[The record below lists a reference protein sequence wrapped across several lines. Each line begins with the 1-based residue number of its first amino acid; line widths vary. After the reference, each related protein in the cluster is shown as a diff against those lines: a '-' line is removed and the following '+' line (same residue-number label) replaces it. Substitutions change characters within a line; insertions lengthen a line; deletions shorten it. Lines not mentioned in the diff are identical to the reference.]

1 MFESPRLHVSYLFD
15 GLNTCRYYLFVRQ
28 SEVQHAALKRTLA
41 VDDCLRIPTMMW
53 KTVALVWTVGL
64 CLCDSRVVSAE
75 KAVRLPEVSE
85 ISNEDECRQV
95 CRESLSPDNL
105 NCSKSLLLNKWCA
118 AILCNRLCRT
128 REVTMVTDPPF
139 GCSGEVSARAHVTPT
154 ANHWALQLVPPTLAL
169 PLSPVIECASQ
180 CENISIMSPLKPFSK
195 DRGRGDASLIL
206 EYINYLKK
214 RRKRDKEIKSKDK
227 KQHPA
232 KRTVANKVTP
242 TPSLPSKRLI
252 GPSPTIKIAQNAK
265 TPPTTTTTKSVP
277 PTTKHSEIPGRQ
289 EKKDKKQHPAK
300 RTVANKVTPTP
311 SLPSKRLIGPTPTI
325 KITQNATTQL
335 TTTTTKSVPPTT
347 KHSEIP
353 GRQEKKDKKQHPAKR
368 TVANKVTPTPSL
380 PSKRLIGPTPTIK
393 ITQNA
398 TTQLTTTTTKSV
410 SPTTKHPEIPDAR
423 TEKAI
428 TILETSTT
436 AAITTKTTTE
446 STTST
451 KQTTTTTEEAKK
463 PNPTTSRIVEEIT
476 TTAESTTSTTIKSSP
491 KNTTTKVT
499 TGIETTVKSIL
510 TEKPKITTAKATTKQ
525 IILITEKE
533 KIPDTITVMVPTVIK
548 STEPVVSTTKL
559 PVTTQLS
566 AIEDIIT
573 TSPHET
579 TAKPETTSATQILNP
594 TTQITNSKENEKLI
608 TTIQPNTTAPK
619 TTAPVPTK
627 LSETSSPTVTNSTTT
642 PGVLSPGG
650 NPSTSQ
656 TSTPNSQLLPPT
668 VSSSTD
674 GNQEKDD
681 GSIVIIAGE
690 AYESYKKKDY
700 TQVDYLINGMYA
712 DSDIPIFCTVNCVG
726 EDTSIV
732 YTEPIRLQ
740 EKCSIGVFNFGTMI
754 LWNGTFRANH
764 RAVAAK
770 SDIDLSDGSKSS

>member
-1 MFESPRLHVSYLFD
+1 
-15 GLNTCRYYLFVRQ
+15 
-28 SEVQHAALKRTLA
+28 
-41 VDDCLRIPTMMW
+41 MMW

-139 GCSGEVSARAHVTPT
+139 
-154 ANHWALQLVPPTLAL
+154 
-169 PLSPVIECASQ
+169 
-180 CENISIMSPLKPFSK
+180 
-195 DRGRGDASLIL
+195 D
-206 EYINYLKK
+206 INYLKK
-214 RRKRDKEIKSKDK
+214 RRKRDKEIK
-227 KQHPA
+227 P
-232 KRTVANKVTP
+232 
-242 TPSLPSKRLI
+242 
-252 GPSPTIKIAQNAK
+252 
-265 TPPTTTTTKSVP
+265 
-277 PTTKHSEIPGRQ
+277 
-289 EKKDKKQHPAK
+289 KDKKQHPAK

-398 TTQLTTTTTKSV
+398 TTQLITTTTKSV

-579 TAKPETTSATQILNP
+579 TAKPETTSTTQILNP

-656 TSTPNSQLLPPT
+656 TSMPNSQLLPPT

-690 AYESYKKKDY
+690 VTKRVQNTSFLLAVLLLGNLFFLAIIVLFILQAYESYKKKDY

-712 DSDIPIFCTVNCVG
+712 DSD
-726 EDTSIV
+726 
-732 YTEPIRLQ
+732 
-740 EKCSIGVFNFGTMI
+740 M
-754 LWNGTFRANH
+754 
-764 RAVAAK
+764 
-770 SDIDLSDGSKSS
+770 